1 MHNELKITDM
11 QTLESNKKT
20 IEESTNP
27 ISLASSC
34 LTLSRETL
42 ICLPISA
49 SVNGSSPSRQN
60 LSFIIFC
67 YLSFN

>member
-27 ISLASSC
+27 ISLDLPDFTTDSYKDC
-34 LTLSRETL
+34 LLYTSD
-42 ICLPISA
+42 A
-49 SVNGSSPSRQN
+49 ADDQ
-60 LSFIIFC
+60 
-67 YLSFN
+67 